1 MPVNK
6 FKIVPDGTNKNLNVK
21 LYSEW
26 DLEDRDDAI
35 DEYKNTVVEEVVGKP
50 VDYEIGRFEFK
61 FGNIEYKF
69 YFNNKNLKNAT
80 FAGNSYTAYP
90 NYVDIND
97 QPTSVFT
104 VPEIYYQG
112 TAFKNSF
119 FKLDFYDS
127 SDPGTQT
134 IQFTI
139 IIPTHQGEVQTV
151 TYEYRNYIIKRPWF
165 KLNKLTDKEGYYL
178 YWLKKK
184 NLFNIDTF
192 YMSAKFFDAK
202 TGKFLTFLT
211 SKQSSLG
218 GSTPNKFTF
227 TNNLN
232 KFSYYKVKLDYNDFT
247 YLVGGLYET
256 FTNIP
261 SSSTTDGVITYN
273 NTNTNLFGTSNNPV
287 VWYEYLD

>member
-69 YFNNKNLKNAT
+69 YFNNKNLKNAPFT
-80 FAGNSYTAYP
+80 GNAYTSYP
-90 NYVDIND
+90 NYVDIAY

-104 VPEIYYQG
+104 VPEIYYNG

-127 SDPGTQT
+127 SDPGTQS

-139 IIPTHQGEVQTV
+139 IIPTHQGETQNV
-151 TYEYRNYIIKRPWF
+151 TYEFRNYIIKRPWF

-178 YWLKKK
+178 YWIK
-184 NLFNIDTF
+184 NKNVFNIDTF

-211 SKQSSLG
+211 SKQSVLG
-218 GSTPNKFTF
+218 ISTPNKFTF

-256 FTNIP
+256 FTNVP
-261 SSSTTDGVITYN
+261 SPSTTDGVITYN

>member
-69 YFNNKNLKNAT
+69 YFNNKNLKNAPFT
-80 FAGNSYTAYP
+80 GNAYTSYP
-90 NYVDIND
+90 NYVDIAY

-104 VPEIYYQG
+104 VPEIYYNG

-127 SDPGTQT
+127 SDPGTQS

-139 IIPTHQGEVQTV
+139 IIPTHQGETQNV
-151 TYEYRNYIIKRPWF
+151 TYEFRNYIIKRPWF

-178 YWLKKK
+178 YWIK
-184 NLFNIDTF
+184 NKNVFNIDTF

-211 SKQSSLG
+211 SKQSVLG
-218 GSTPNKFTF
+218 SSTPNKFTF

-256 FTNIP
+256 FTTIP
-261 SSSTTDGVITYN
+261 SPSTTDGVITYN

>member
-1 MPVNK
+1 MLVNK
-6 FKIVPDGTNKNLNVK
+6 FKIIPDGTNKNLNIK

-35 DEYKNTVVEEVVGKP
+35 DEYKDTVVEQVVGKP
-50 VDYEIGRFEFK
+50 VDYEISRFEFK

-69 YFNNKNLKNAT
+69 YFNNANSKTAT
-80 FAGNSYTAYP
+80 FTGTIYAAYP
-90 NYVDIND
+90 NYVDISN

-119 FKLDFYDS
+119 FKLDFYDN
-127 SDPGTQT
+127 SDPNTQK

-139 IIPTHQGEVQTV
+139 IKPTHQGEVQTV

-165 KLNKLTDKEGYYL
+165 KLNKLTDKEGYYV
-178 YWLKKK
+178 YWLKNK
-184 NLFNIDTF
+184 NLFNNDIF

-202 TGKFLTFLT
+202 TGKFLTFIT
-211 SKQSSLG
+211 KKQSTLG
-218 GSTPNKFTF
+218 NTTPNKFTAQ
-227 TNNLN
+227 NNIS
-232 KFSYYKVKLDYNDFT
+232 KFSYYKVKLDYSDYT
-247 YLVGGLYET
+247 YLVGGLYHT
-256 FTNIP
+256 FSTIP
-261 SSSTTDGVITYN
+261 QPTTTDGVVSYN
-273 NTNTNLFGTSNNPV
+273 NTDTDLFGTSNNPV